1 MAGIAEVSQEF
12 LERLLEGDPRCKHSI
27 GSSVMKMDSDLG
39 DLHTPGVQGKVLGS
53 IFNEET
59 GLDCYLVQFGNDP
72 APTFLIGK
80 KIIGL

>member
-27 GSSVMKMDSDLG
+27 GSSVIKMDSEDG
-39 DLHTPGVQGKVLGS
+39 DLHTPGVQGKVLGN
-53 IFNEET
+53 IFEET
-59 GLDCYLVQFGNDP
+59 SGMDAYLVQFGEDP

-80 KIIGL
+80 KLMEI